1 MSESLWELSARELL
15 DRTAS
20 SAPTPGGGSI
30 AAVTGALGLGL
41 VIMAL
46 EVTADPALDEPL
58 AEARQVLTEV
68 TRGADADVADF
79 GALMA
84 AYGMPKDAAGRAEA
98 ITAATLTA
106 TRSPLSLVAG
116 CVRGIELADRVEP
129 LVKRDIRSDVIAG
142 RDILRG
148 AVGAA
153 LGTVDINLRALERA
167 SSPEAPELRARRDAL
182 AAALTRTSGP
192 TA

>member
-20 SAPTPGGGSI
+20 SDPTPGGGSI

-46 EVTADPALDEPL
+46 EVTADHALDEQL
-58 AEARQVLTEV
+58 AEARQVLTDV
-68 TRGADADVADF
+68 SRGADADVADF

-106 TRSPLSLVAG
+106 TRSPLALVEG
-116 CVRGIELADRVEP
+116 CVRGITLADRVEP

-167 SSPEAPELRARRDAL
+167 GSPEAPELRARRDAL
-182 AAALTRTSGP
+182 AATLTRTSEP